1 MLAETPEEFWHENIK
16 KYKQQQPQLP
26 VDSFP
31 QNLIVMQ
38 LMKMSNNDIAIFRG
52 SLKRGDLILISYPT
66 NNKVVKNFIGLG
78 IGESEYRIDN
88 NTEIFPVDYP
98 DQMNDDFLFS
108 LLVDSYGW
116 RIKDYGDLSQY

>member
-1 MLAETPEEFWHENIK
+1 MLPETPEEFWHQNIK
-16 KYKQQQPQLP
+16 KYKEQPQLP

-31 QNLIVMQ
+31 QNLIVTQ
-38 LMKMSNNDIAIFRG
+38 LMKMSKNDIAIFRG

-66 NNKVVKNFIGLG
+66 SNKVVKNFIGLG

-88 NTEIFPVDYP
+88 NTEIYPVNYP